1 MGWSPDEKPPM
12 TQPSHREHSFCLGG
26 IRHQVLTSTNYENKR
41 AAYSECLPPSTNEQ
55 NLSSFSEKRFQKH
68 VADMCRGGGGSRQG
82 NVLGWVKI
90 RKIKNV
96 EYAPNTHSVAPL
108 VIVAFNP
115 DVSAVCVCGK
125 TEIESNQHRH
135 DGAPDKVCRPGNDK
149 SAFGAPSSQRT
160 LAHRDVF
167 GT

>member
-1 MGWSPDEKPPM
+1 MPH
-12 TQPSHREHSFCLGG
+12 TQNVYHYRLM
-26 IRHQVLTSTNYENKR
+26 NKICPR
-41 AAYSECLPPSTNEQ
+41 LARKDSRNTLPTC
-55 NLSSFSEKRFQKH
+55 
-68 VADMCRGGGGSRQG
+68 AGGGSRQG

-90 RKIKNV
+90 RKIKSV

-125 TEIESNQHRH
+125 TEIEGSQHRH
-135 DGAPDKVCRPGNDK
+135 DGAPDIVCRPGNDK

-160 LAHRDVF
+160 LAHRNVF